1 LTALA
6 APRGILGAFSAI
18 GKPLAQKRRAGVAR
32 DQPQE
37 ASAENS
43 SARHV
48 PNCSVES
55 GDKLLGDGRGQFRH
69 AFKAAKQ
76 ALGKS
81 HNKDVP
87 RNRRRRHPR
96 KRLGAKRLLH
106 SDPEYE
112 ETLTNPVYCCRKV
125 TGQEIPHF

>member
-1 LTALA
+1 LRWRDKGGELALQEISRKKPVLKTARRVTCRA
-6 APRGILGAFSAI
+6 ARSNL
-18 GKPLAQKRRAGVAR
+18 R
-32 DQPQE
+32 
-37 ASAENS
+37 
-43 SARHV
+43 
-48 PNCSVES
+48 
-55 GDKLLGDGRGQFRH
+55 DKLLGDERGQLRR

-81 HNKDVP
+81 QNKDIP

-106 SDPEYE
+106 SDPNYE
-112 ETLTNPVYCCRKV
+112 ETLTKSVYCCRKV